1 VGGILALALN
11 ENKDICGDCK
21 RYYLEFTNRFGTSK
35 CRDITGIRF
44 KKGYDIRRFFIKG
57 IICLKVVYTSISCVF
72 NIIQSTKVSNFTEKG
87 FDCAESVLLKVN
99 SETGINMSPLFKIT
113 PGLSGGLAGCGD
125 ICGALV
131 GGALALGMVYGKEID
146 KRHPFTLVKAGLV
159 ALKEGSAIF
168 EKEELHPSFAASFRV
183 SYLYRAF
190 INKFGSANCRDILP
204 QGQKNIEEIER
215 CKEVI
220 NSVGQWTS
228 ELIS

>member
-1 VGGILALALN
+1 LALN
-11 ENKDICGDCK
+11 GNEDIYGDCK
-21 RYYLEFTNRFGTSK
+21 RYYIEFTHRFGTSK
-35 CRDITGIRF
+35 CRDITGVRF
-44 KKGYDIRRFFIKG
+44 KEGYDIRRFFIKG
-57 IICLKVVYTSISCVF
+57 IICLKVVYTSISSVF
-72 NIIQSTKVSNFTEKG
+72 NTIQFPKKNSGFTEKG
-87 FDCAESVLLKVN
+87 FDCAKAVLLKVN

-131 GGALALGMVYGKEID
+131 GGALALGIVYGKEID
-146 KRHPFTLVKAGLV
+146 KRQPFPLIKAGLV

-183 SYLYRAF
+183 SRLYRAF
-190 INKFGSANCRDILP
+190 INKFGSADCRDILP
-204 QGQKNIEEIER
+204 QGKTSIEEIGL

-220 NSVGQWTS
+220 CTVGQWTS